1 MTNSIVN
8 EQQKTWALKKG
19 IRYDKEGYTYSLND
33 NLFSPL
39 LPRIEMEFKSGN
51 GDELGNE
58 NKKGK
63 MRALHSSSALVVNV
77 FQYWINKNVKEIA
90 VACGANR
97 EVNEMH
103 FEVTHPTPLR
113 GTPPHLDVEFSKNKR
128 IPFSIESK
136 FTEWIKPKISTF
148 RPSYLTT
155 HGLWVQFPKCE
166 KLVKMISENNDVNV
180 IFSHLDASQLLK
192 HILGLGSKFSLD
204 DFQLLYLWYDVPIP
218 EADQHRSEL
227 RVFKEHIGD
236 EVDFQDMT
244 YQELFK
250 TLKRIPEVDQT
261 YVSYLRERYF
271 PEN

>member
-1 MTNSIVN
+1 MVN
-8 EQQKTWALKKG
+8 NFVYEQQKAWAYKHG
-19 IRYDKEGYTYSLND
+19 ISYDEEGYTYSLND

-39 LPRIEMEFKSGN
+39 LPQVEKEFKSGN
-51 GDELGNE
+51 GDELGAE

-77 FQYWINKNVKEIA
+77 FQYWINKNIKEIA
-90 VACGANR
+90 VTCGANS

-113 GTPPHLDVEFSKNKR
+113 GTPPHLDVEFSKNKSS
-128 IPFSIESK
+128 PLALESK
-136 FTEWIKPKISTF
+136 YTEWIKPKISTF
-148 RPSYLTT
+148 RPSYLTK
-155 HGLWVQFPKCE
+155 HGLWAQFPRCE
-166 KLVKMISENNDVNV
+166 KLVKRIYEKNDLNV
-180 IFSHLDASQLLK
+180 IFSHLDAAQLLK
-192 HILGLGSKFSLD
+192 HILGLGSKFSPN

-236 EVDFQDMT
+236 EVDFQDMS

-271 PEN
+271 SEN